1 MFWIEK
7 IQRVKNK
14 FPPSSFKDPFREGN
28 KIIEKIIVRLLN
40 STWLNFHNS
49 LTRETLIRNG
59 RLLKTCT
66 IKQLYTDELPRL
78 DIDINFWLFL
88 VNIPLATDFRVYDCK
103 YEPLRELLYL
113 SSGQPHQEFFIVDKK
128 YSWLLY
134 FKVDKMKDSVE
145 IYGTENL
152 PIATL

>member
-7 IQRVKNK
+7 IQIVKKK

-59 RLLKTCT
+59 HLLKICT
-66 IKQLYTDELPRL
+66 IKQLYTDELPQL

-103 YEPLRELLYL
+103 YEPPA
-113 SSGQPHQEFFIVDKK
+113 SAGVPPVP
-128 YSWLLY
+128 
-134 FKVDKMKDSVE
+134 V
-145 IYGTENL
+145 
-152 PIATL
+152 